1 MTDTNKSKRGF
12 TLIELVVV
20 VLIMALL
27 TAIVMPSASMSD
39 KRKLDTV
46 QVALQDAINHARAL
60 AYHKGEAYGVKFHI
74 TKQWFAVVNNKA
86 TPVED
91 PLSHGPYI
99 VYLNHPGMPGNV
111 SVGSAQFNGRRTAAF
126 NEKGI
131 LVHGGEVLIQAGEST
146 RRLLI
151 NSATAKLVEASI
163 EP

>member
-1 MTDTNKSKRGF
+1 MTDRKRSRNGF
-12 TLIELVVV
+12 TLVELVVV
-20 VLIMALL
+20 VAILAMLA
-27 TAIVMPSASMSD
+27 AIVMPSVSMSD

-46 QVALQDAINHARAL
+46 QVAIQDAIDHAQSL
-60 AYHKGEAYGVKFHI
+60 AYHKGEPYGVKFHVV
-74 TKQWFAVVNNKA
+74 KQWFAVVNDKA

-99 VYLNHPGMPGNV
+99 VYLNNPGMPGNIELE
-111 SVGSAQFNGRRTAAF
+111 SAQFNGRLVAGF

-131 LVHGGEVLIQAGEST
+131 LQYGGEVVIRGGETS

-151 NSATAKLVEASI
+151 NSATAKLVEAPI

>member
-1 MTDTNKSKRGF
+1 MTDANKSTRGF

-27 TAIVMPSASMSD
+27 AAIVMPSGSMSD

-60 AYHKGEAYGVKFHI
+60 AYHKGEPYGVKFHVVN
-74 TKQWFAVVNNKA
+74 QWFSVVNRMA

-99 VYLNHPGMPGNV
+99 VYLTHPGMPGNV
-111 SVGSAQFNGRRTAAF
+111 SVESAQFNGRLTAAF

-131 LVHGGEVLIQAGEST
+131 LQYGGEVVIRAGGST

-151 NSATAKLVEASI
+151 NSATAKLVEAPI

>member
-1 MTDTNKSKRGF
+1 MIDHKQSRSGF

-20 VLIMALL
+20 VAILAVLA
-27 TAIVMPSASMSD
+27 AIVTPSVSMSD

-46 QVALQDAINHARAL
+46 QVSLQDALDHAQAL
-60 AYHKGEAYGVKFHI
+60 AYHKGEPYGVKFHVV
-74 TKQWFAVVNNKA
+74 KQWFAVVNDKA
-86 TPVED
+86 TAVED

-99 VYLNHPGMPGNV
+99 VYLNRPGMPGNV
-111 SVGSAQFNGRRTAAF
+111 EIESAQFNGRLTAGF

-131 LVHGGEVLIQAGEST
+131 LQYGGEVFIRGGETT